1 MFRKSALGG
10 HGICPSPHL
19 GLDALEG
26 LLQQQ
31 WEAPHLPLEPVVVV
45 GEGPQ
50 RRLQCQQVGPDTC
63 GDRRGV
69 KPAGGEGGEGLRCG
83 AGQGPSRPAHL
94 PGSRAR
100 PSFPPGLWRRPP
112 RWPGSCPP
120 PGTASPPASARVP
133 APAPTR
139 TWRSGSR
146 GQKLNTWGFGGS
158 GVGARKKPRFLPP
171 QAHMHTYT
179 HAYTHTYTHVHL
191 SLTGLGAPCSFFPGL
206 PRHQPGSWHITGA
219 QAPGA

>member
-1 MFRKSALGG
+1 MFDLKSHNKTKARRPDPDESVFSDRIRRWQWRTGPLSGGPPLVFWESPLGG
-10 HGICPSPHL
+10 RGVCPSPHL

-50 RRLQCQQVGPDTC
+50 RRLQRQQVGPDTC
-63 GDRRGV
+63 EDRRGV
-69 KPAGGEGGEGLRCG
+69 KPAGRG
-83 AGQGPSRPAHL
+83 ASVWGRPGPSRPAHL

-112 RWPGSCPP
+112 RRPGSCPP

-146 GQKLNTWGFGGS
+146 GQKLNT
-158 GVGARKKPRFLPP
+158 
-171 QAHMHTYT
+171 
-179 HAYTHTYTHVHL
+179 
-191 SLTGLGAPCSFFPGL
+191 
-206 PRHQPGSWHITGA
+206 
-219 QAPGA
+219 